1 MIKQRTID
9 RLLAVW
15 AFTLTALILSGC
27 FSARKGADKAQE
39 KVAEAQAAIA
49 TNRTQQLDRAATFI
63 HGTQRALAA
72 ETNRTPAVG
81 LAYDLNSRAA
91 TIIGP
96 PRYEDAVAIET
107 AVRGALSGVAEQQ
120 TKAAEILAKLDGQVA
135 GLQKR
140 MDSLQGRRAEAEEAR
155 DDKMTQYAAEADFG
169 RNVKRWLWIGGLGIA
184 GMFILPFA
192 LQVISIAMPA
202 LAPLTQIASSIVV
215 LPFKF
220 LVKAVPAAANAAGVV
235 SREAHEKVE
244 TVAIQTASAIQA
256 LKDKDRAAYESKLKP
271 LLLSAT
277 DEESQ
282 DTIRILKKSLKPVRT

>member
-1 MIKQRTID
+1 MKLAALKAFDAAVICV
-9 RLLAVW
+9 LLA
-15 AFTLTALILSGC
+15 LGCLGC
-27 FSARKGADKAQE
+27 FSARKGADKAQQ
-39 KVAEAQAAIA
+39 KVEQAQAAIA

-72 ETNRTPAVG
+72 ETNRSPAVG

-96 PRYEDAVAIET
+96 PRYEDSVAMEA

-120 TKAAEILAKLDGQVA
+120 LKAAEILAKLDGQVA

-140 MDSLQGRRAEAEEAR
+140 MDTLQGRRADAEEAR
-155 DDKMTQYAAEADFG
+155 DNKMDQYAEEADFG
-169 RNVKRWLWIGGLGIA
+169 RKVKRWLWIGGLSLAGLIIA
-184 GMFILPFA
+184 PFV
-192 LQVISIAMPA
+192 LQVLSVVFPA
-202 LAPLTQIASSIVV
+202 FAPLTQIFAGI
-215 LPFKF
+215 LAFPFK
-220 LVKAVPAAANAAGVV
+220 LLMRAVPAAANAAGVV

-256 LKDKDRAAYESKLKP
+256 LKDKDRAAYETKLKP

-282 DTIRILKKSLKPVRT
+282 DTIRILKKNLKPVRT